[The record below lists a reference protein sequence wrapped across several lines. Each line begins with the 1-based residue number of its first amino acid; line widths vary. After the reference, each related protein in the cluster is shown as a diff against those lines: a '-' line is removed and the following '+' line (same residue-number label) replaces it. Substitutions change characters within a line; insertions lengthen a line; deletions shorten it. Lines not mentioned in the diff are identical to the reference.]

1 MAANQGSLPFKLAL
15 GAALYAVTAGL
26 AGVFIGL
33 VGTLV
38 AVGVGAP
45 LLLLL
50 VRAQTAS
57 LLAEPLSEIAT
68 LRGKIEEIEERDR
81 LKQAEQEKGL
91 EKSRKR
97 MKLLLDF
104 DANAATM
111 MESVTATMGEVKG
124 VADTLTSTSLRTEER
139 SGYILTS
146 AKATSSNLQTVASAT
161 EELSASTQEIARQI
175 TATTDISRHAVGGI
189 GRAQDVMQTLG
200 QTAQQI
206 GAVITLITDIAS
218 QTNLLALNATIEA
231 ARAGDAGKGFAVVA
245 GEVKNLS
252 QSDRQGHQRDRLPG
266 GKHSGLDTGRR
277 PVHRRGLAHHLEYRK
292 RRFLYRLRRRGADCR
307 HQRNRPQYPGSCFGQ
322 RPAHRHHG
330 RRRPRGDRLPS
341 SGGGHDRH
349 RRKAVG
355 TGNRPALQR
364 RKGSVGYQG
373 GVTCSLSDV
382 QTGQEKKSA
391 HFAEISVKT
400 VLVPFFTHEGCTP
413 LPWLIRGSIF

>member
-245 GEVKNLS
+245 GEVKNLANQTAKATSEIVS
-252 QSDRQGHQRDRLPG
+252 QVESIQGSTLAAAQSIEEVSRTISNIESVVSSIASAVEEQTAATNEIARNIREAASANDQLTGTMDDVAHAATDSHHQAEAMTAIAVKLSEQATGLRSSVEKVLSDI
-266 GKHSGLDTGRR
+266 
-277 PVHRRGLAHHLEYRK
+277 
-292 RRFLYRLRRRGADCR
+292 
-307 HQRNRPQYPGSCFGQ
+307 
-322 RPAHRHHG
+322 
-330 RRRPRGDRLPS
+330 
-341 SGGGHDRH
+341 
-349 RRKAVG
+349 KAV
-355 TGNRPALQR
+355 
-364 RKGSVGYQG
+364 
-373 GVTCSLSDV
+373 
-382 QTGQEKKSA
+382 
-391 HFAEISVKT
+391 
-400 VLVPFFTHEGCTP
+400 
-413 LPWLIRGSIF
+413 